1 MSDALTRRPD
11 KADEASADGGGD
23 TPKSENHGGLS
34 EGDVV
39 LKSSDGGPNDT
50 KSVCHNPLPPSSNY
64 SPQADQR
71 PPSGD
76 NLTRPSLAEVQEAE
90 REEHA
95 SALRFVLDRAC
106 AAETLV
112 EDILDLVA
120 AFNPDAVGAWR
131 DQSAI
136 AWQRILDGDCDPS
149 EVSQRSLYQ
158 TRFEILEAVMVR
170 AGQPY
175 EAAEIV
181 DLADARAKAA
191 VRQPRTH

>member
-1 MSDALTRRPD
+1 MSDKTPPIPIYTEKTPTTPSHTDILT
-11 KADEASADGGGD
+11 K
-23 TPKSENHGGLS
+23 
-34 EGDVV
+34 
-39 LKSSDGGPNDT
+39 
-50 KSVCHNPLPPSSNY
+50 
-64 SPQADQR
+64 
-71 PPSGD
+71 
-76 NLTRPSLAEVQEAE
+76 PSLAEVQEAE

-120 AFNPDAVGAWR
+120 AFNPDTVGGWR

-170 AGQPY
+170 AGHPY

-181 DLADARAKAA
+181 DLADARAKAS
-191 VRQPRTH
+191 VRQQRTH

>member
-1 MSDALTRRPD
+1 MQRRT
-11 KADEASADGGGD
+11 SW
-23 TPKSENHGGLS
+23 S
-34 EGDVV
+34 EGFWLQGRQMT
-39 LKSSDGGPNDT
+39 LKQSPSIEEIAPETPATSEALIVSRKGGAGGVCGTSGSNTPPYKELE
-50 KSVCHNPLPPSSNY
+50 KS
-64 SPQADQR
+64 
-71 PPSGD
+71 
-76 NLTRPSLAEVQEAE
+76 PSLAEVQEAE

-120 AFNPDAVGAWR
+120 GFNPDAVGAWR

-175 EAAEIV
+175 AAAEIV
-181 DLADARAKAA
+181 DFADARAKAA
-191 VRQPRTH
+191 VRQTKPH

>member
-1 MSDALTRRPD
+1 MRNSTPRFDTVSLESDSDMPAITGLQ
-11 KADEASADGGGD
+11 ADGENSIEEREGGGF
-23 TPKSENHGGLS
+23 KGGIASE
-34 EGDVV
+34 
-39 LKSSDGGPNDT
+39 T
-50 KSVCHNPLPPSSNY
+50 PPS
-64 SPQADQR
+64 R
-71 PPSGD
+71 VSGH
-76 NLTRPSLAEVQEAE
+76 TVSKPTLAEVQEAE

-149 EVSQRSLYQ
+149 EVSQGSLYQ

-181 DLADARAKAA
+181 DLADARAKAS
-191 VRQPRTH
+191 VRQRKSH